1 MSNVITYGG
10 PTCPAGIHK
19 AECSE
24 IEDHGTVETE
34 YGPKHKVSIK
44 WKAQAG
50 PVNETF
56 EVTRRYT
63 WSVHEKAT
71 LRKDL
76 DNWIGPLTPEQL
88 AKGVD
93 LDELVG
99 KIAQVQVV
107 HVVKGDRTFANV
119 DGVTRDPDDTP
130 VARKKKT
137 GGSSP
142 ELKADDIPF

>member
-1 MSNVITYGG
+1 V
-10 PTCPAGIHK
+10 
-19 AECSE
+19 
-24 IEDHGTVETE
+24 
-34 YGPKHKVSIK
+34 
-44 WKAQAG
+44 QAG

-93 LDELVG
+93 LDKLVG